1 MSGIGSAFRV
11 ALLRLRGVRVGS
23 DVNIGRN
30 ALIGPGVVI
39 HDNARIAEGVV
50 LNGNVRIGAR
60 SSIQKFVEISGNIEI
75 GPETTVGAYSF
86 LSTMPSATMRIG
98 KDVLVNAYTIIGA
111 SERVTI
117 DDHCI
122 FAAYVQITD
131 ASHGIQDPVELT
143 KHAEFDHAPVHI
155 HRNVWLGSGA
165 MVTMGVEIGEG
176 CVVGAKA
183 LVTRSLPRMSVAYG
197 IPARV
202 VRTRDVEE
210 AVEAR

>member
-1 MSGIGSAFRV
+1 VIGDR
-11 ALLRLRGVRVGS
+11 
-23 DVNIGRN
+23 
-30 ALIGPGVVI
+30 
-39 HDNARIAEGVV
+39 ARIAEGVV
-50 LNGNVRIGAR
+50 LSGSVRIGAR
-60 SSIQKFVEISGNIEI
+60 CWIQKFVEIAGNVDV

-86 LSTMPSATMRIG
+86 LSTMPSASIRIG
-98 KDVLVNAYTIIGA
+98 RDVLVNAYTIIGA

-131 ASHGIQDPVELT
+131 ASHGIHDPAELT

-155 HRNVWLGSGA
+155 HRNVWLGSA
-165 MVTMGVEIGEG
+165 SMVTMGVEIGEG

-183 LVTRSLPRMSVAYG
+183 LVNRSLPRMSVAYG

-202 VRTRDVEE
+202 VRTRDAEE

>member
-1 MSGIGSAFRV
+1 VSRIGNAFRV
-11 ALLRLRGVRVGS
+11 VLLRLRGVRVKS
-23 DVNIGRN
+23 HVKIGRDT
-30 ALIGPGVVI
+30 LIAPGVVI
-39 HDNARIAEGVV
+39 DDNATIADGVV
-50 LNGNVRIGAR
+50 LKGNVLIGAR
-60 SSIQKFVEISGNIEI
+60 SSIQKFVEISGNVEI

-86 LSTMPSATMRIG
+86 LSTMPSASIGIG

-111 SERVTI
+111 CERVI
-117 DDHCI
+117 IEDHCI

-131 ASHGIQDPVELT
+131 ASHGIHDPAELT

-183 LVTRSLPRMSVAYG
+183 LVNRSLPRMSVAYG

-202 VRTRDVEE
+202 VRTRDAEE